1 MRSSHVPKGSIWLF
15 ALFLIVFSALVVASE
30 PQPSPAADEDLI
42 CHTSNPDE
50 CYPRIFQPTD
60 EFQIVQPDQHLPEG
74 LHVRLDITTGKK
86 EAKINVPDEVNPALE
101 GLPVNQAVM
110 VVDSPASEEPD
121 TPPIPRDAPEYDI
134 LGKVR
139 EPKPSAGSN
148 QEAVSFY
155 DNLKLLK
162 SPEAATSLDVN
173 VDKALE
179 ALEDIS
185 HDIYYGLKIA
195 EDTEAVN
202 SLLCLMTRP
211 GGSDAA
217 DQSLPPRD
225 QQAASVLAGALS
237 NNPNALQQ
245 VAGSWSVMLNSPCPD
260 AKGSLGD
267 AFYGNALVAS
277 GDLASSSERRTAASR
292 IRAKVGVI
300 NGLIKDDYIRAE
312 FLKNGGM
319 SKLLRVLIPEQAEW
333 AGAQRKV
340 GQLALDN
347 FLDEDMGAILG
358 QWPTSSK
365 LDDKECQSGKDS
377 GSEGCWDYHVARIMK
392 SNSKD
397 KEHWSRD
404 LNTRLGKARKS
415 QPKAKNNRE
424 L

>member
-1 MRSSHVPKGSIWLF
+1 MPSSRTPTGRFWLF
-15 ALFLIVFSALVVASE
+15 TLFLAVFSALVVASE

-50 CYPRIFQPTD
+50 CYPRVFQPTD
-60 EFQIVQPDQHLPEG
+60 EFQIVHPDQHLPEG

-101 GLPVNQAVM
+101 GLPIDQAVM
-110 VVDSPASEEPD
+110 VVDAPASKEPD
-121 TPPIPRDAPEYDI
+121 TPPIPKDAPEYDI
-134 LGKVR
+134 VGNVK

-155 DNLKLLK
+155 DNLKLVK
-162 SPEAATSLDVN
+162 SAEAATSPDVK

-185 HDIYYGLKIA
+185 HDIYYGLKIT

-202 SLLCLMTRP
+202 ALLCLMTRP

-217 DQSLPPRD
+217 DESLLPRD
-225 QQAASVLAGALS
+225 QQAASVLSGALS
-237 NNPNALQQ
+237 NNPKALQQ
-245 VAGSWSVMLNSPCPD
+245 VAGSWSIMLNSPCPD

-292 IRAKVGVI
+292 IRAKVGAI
-300 NGLIKDDYIRAE
+300 NGLIKDDDIRAE

-319 SKLLRVLIPEQAEW
+319 SKLLRVLIPEQTEW

-365 LDDKECQSGKDS
+365 LTDKQCQSGKDS

-415 QPKAKNNRE
+415 QPKSKDNRE